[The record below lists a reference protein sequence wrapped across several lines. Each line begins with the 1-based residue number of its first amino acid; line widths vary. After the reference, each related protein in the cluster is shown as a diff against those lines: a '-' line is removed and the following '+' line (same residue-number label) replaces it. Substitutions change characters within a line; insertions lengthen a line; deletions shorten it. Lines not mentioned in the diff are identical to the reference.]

1 MGVETS
7 VPVAELARKRG
18 PSRTC
23 LAALALISAA
33 TALPARS
40 QTPAAPS
47 PDYRTPPAPTAVQK
61 RTNTAGC
68 DRPLAVAGRVRS
80 VIDGRTLVLEDGR
93 EVRLAAIEVAPLAGA
108 GEQPH
113 GGAGRAAQ
121 RALSELALGRAIAL
135 SQDTGSAD
143 RYGRTLAHAAVS
155 QDQPERSLQQELLA
169 QGHARLGARVEPAAC
184 LAELRARERHAR
196 QAALGLWADPYY
208 SAQAA
213 DRPGDIAA
221 RRGQFTVVEGD
232 VVSVRESRGTTY
244 INFGRRWSESFAAV
258 ILKRNAGALLAAGIN
273 PKLLQGRRV
282 EVRGFVELRGGP
294 RMEIM
299 RPEQLNVVR

>member
-7 VPVAELARKRG
+7 VPVAELAKKRFRA
-18 PSRTC
+18 RTC
-23 LAALALISAA
+23 VAALVLISAA
-33 TALPARS
+33 SASPVRA
-40 QTPAAPS
+40 QTPASPS
-47 PDYRTPPAPTAVQK
+47 PDSRTPPAPSALK
-61 RTNTAGC
+61 ERTNTAGC
-68 DRPLAVAGRVRS
+68 ARPLAFAGRVRS
-80 VIDGRTLVLEDGR
+80 VIDGRTLMLDDGR

-113 GGAGRAAQ
+113 GRAGRAVQ

-135 SQDTGSAD
+135 SQDTAPVD
-143 RYGRTLAHAAVS
+143 RYGRTLAYAFVS
-155 QDQPERSLQQELLA
+155 QDETARSFQQELLA

-184 LAELRARERHAR
+184 LAELRARERYAR

-213 DRPGDIAA
+213 EKPADIAA
-221 RRGQFTVVEGD
+221 RRGQFTVVEGEI
-232 VVSVRESRGTTY
+232 VSVRESRGTTY

-258 ILKRNAGALLAAGIN
+258 ILKRNAGALRAAGID

-282 EVRGFVELRGGP
+282 EVRGFVELRNGP
-294 RMEIM
+294 RMEIV
-299 RPEQLNVVR
+299 RPEQISIVR

>member
-7 VPVAELARKRG
+7 VPVAELAKKRV

-33 TALPARS
+33 TALPARA

-61 RTNTAGC
+61 RTSAAGC
-68 DRPLAVAGRVRS
+68 DRPLVVAGRVRS

-213 DRPGDIAA
+213 DRRVIGRRHKSEAVAGPPRGGARVRRIA
-221 RRGQFTVVEGD
+221 RRTADGNHASRAIKRCPLRSRRAEHGD
-232 VVSVRESRGTTY
+232 NGSGSTT
-244 INFGRRWSESFAAV
+244 R
-258 ILKRNAGALLAAGIN
+258 
-273 PKLLQGRRV
+273 
-282 EVRGFVELRGGP
+282 
-294 RMEIM
+294 
-299 RPEQLNVVR
+299 

>member
-1 MGVETS
+1 MGERS
-7 VPVAELARKRG
+7 PMR
-18 PSRTC
+18 PSRRTSPSGRFNRSFWRKAMRV
-23 LAALALISAA
+23 LAPASSRRP
-33 TALPARS
+33 ALPNC
-40 QTPAAPS
+40 AP
-47 PDYRTPPAPTAVQK
+47 
-61 RTNTAGC
+61 
-68 DRPLAVAGRVRS
+68 
-80 VIDGRTLVLEDGR
+80 
-93 EVRLAAIEVAPLAGA
+93 AGA
-108 GEQPH
+108 
-113 GGAGRAAQ
+113 
-121 RALSELALGRAIAL
+121 
-135 SQDTGSAD
+135 
-143 RYGRTLAHAAVS
+143 
-155 QDQPERSLQQELLA
+155 
-169 QGHARLGARVEPAAC
+169 
-184 LAELRARERHAR
+184 AR